1 MADKPSRAL
10 VLYAADHAALLAGGG
25 GGKGQLDAFASIASC
40 GFLSVRTPAVNED
53 GGDRNSDSIL
63 ELAQLLDVYDA
74 LYPAKVHGA
83 ESCYGQQLPQ
93 NHHPMLLA
101 QWQQGVTRSDLAKEF
116 SFEEFMKVCDRFIA
130 RKLVQRF
137 YDKALAFGLKGYAK
151 LRFMD
156 FVIFENV
163 KDIKAC
169 GGDADGRREVRGLDG
184 VVAADGFL
192 RPLV

>member
-74 LYPAKVHGA
+74 LYPAKDG
-83 ESCYGQQLPQ
+83 E
-93 NHHPMLLA
+93 
-101 QWQQGVTRSDLAKEF
+101 
-116 SFEEFMKVCDRFIA
+116 IA
-130 RKLVQRF
+130 RVDPQELVVPKLSERF
-137 YDKALAFGLKGYAK
+137 NVFMGL
-151 LRFMD
+151 R
-156 FVIFENV
+156 
-163 KDIKAC
+163 
-169 GGDADGRREVRGLDG
+169 
-184 VVAADGFL
+184 AAMVSNCPSVSSFAANLGFHL
-192 RPLV
+192 LVL